1 MVILGARERDP
12 FVRPLAGV
20 PVTLVDLAF
29 VIQEENGHV
38 VCAPTDDSGTYG
50 HIATKRFQ
58 LAPSVADVVLMQ
70 DLIIV
75 GIAAEDVQ
83 VIRTPRTGLNF
94 VA

>member
-12 FVRPLAGV
+12 IVRPLTAV

-38 VCAPTDDSGTYG
+38 VFAPADDPGTYG

-58 LAPSVADVVLMQ
+58 LAPSVAVVVLMQ
-70 DLIIV
+70 YLIIV
-75 GIAAEDVQ
+75 GIAAEDV
-83 VIRTPRTGLNF
+83 
-94 VA
+94 